1 MLANIYD
8 LTTIICWI
16 IYIWL
21 YGASMV
27 VKPTVGLYS
36 WKRHIYQLFF
46 SACAMFDYGKVNGRD
61 FPGFLWVSK
70 SFYSSLRPFL
80 VRLGMIVSSWVYHL
94 VLGCRCFF
102 SSMVVSNENRSIKP
116 NIRGT
121 ILGIVDEKLRIQW
134 RFNQPTWWS
143 NLIEMDFVGFQIF
156 HSDLHNRQDI
166 FWVCPRILDFSLKLQ
181 PCKYPEKM

>member
-16 IYIWL
+16 IYIYDYMVLQWWL
-21 YGASMV
+21 NQPLVYIAG
-27 VKPTVGLYS
+27 KDIN
-36 WKRHIYQLFF
+36 IYQLFF

-102 SSMVVSNENRSIKP
+102 FQY
-116 NIRGT
+116 GC
-121 ILGIVDEKLRIQW
+121 IQ
-134 RFNQPTWWS
+134 R
-143 NLIEMDFVGFQIF
+143 E
-156 HSDLHNRQDI
+156 
-166 FWVCPRILDFSLKLQ
+166 
-181 PCKYPEKM
+181 

>member
-1 MLANIYD
+1 MLDNIYIYD
-8 LTTIICWI
+8 YMVLQWWLNQPLVYIAGKD
-16 IYIWL
+16 IYI
-21 YGASMV
+21 Y
-27 VKPTVGLYS
+27 
-36 WKRHIYQLFF
+36 IYQLFF

-121 ILGIVDEKLRIQW
+121 ILGIVDEKLRIQ
-134 RFNQPTWWS
+134 
-143 NLIEMDFVGFQIF
+143 
-156 HSDLHNRQDI
+156 
-166 FWVCPRILDFSLKLQ
+166 
-181 PCKYPEKM
+181 